1 MMQKLKDF
9 KLTSENSYYA
19 TGKRKEAVAR
29 VWLLR
34 DHPNTFI
41 VRSAKTRKEYDMKKY
56 VQRETLFNKIMYPF
70 KVTGHEGKFGIY
82 ATVIGGGISA
92 QAEAIMYGVAKA
104 LLRHNPD
111 LRPTLK
117 KAGLLTRDAR
127 EKERKKYG
135 QMGARAKYRWSKR

>member
-1 MMQKLKDF
+1 MTKLKDF
-9 KLTSENSYYA
+9 RITPENSVYG

-29 VWLLR
+29 VWLLKENP
-34 DHPNTFI
+34 DKFI
-41 VRSAKTRKEYDMKKY
+41 VRVDSSGKEYNLRDY
-56 VQRETLFNKIMYPF
+56 VQRETLFRKIMIPF
-70 KVTGHEGKFGIY
+70 KITGTEGKFGIY
-82 ATVIGGGISA
+82 ATVKGGGISG

-104 LLRHNPD
+104 LTSYNPD
-111 LRPTLK
+111 LRPKLK